1 MSVQPR
7 HFRLSKVSAKHT
19 RLPLAAQEHVAV
31 AVARPAQQ
39 S

>member
-7 HFRLSKVSAKHT
+7 HFRRSKVAAEL
-19 RLPLAAQEHVAV
+19 RVCLLATQEHVAV